1 MSSADGG
8 PIEPAAKLAALGP
21 CQQLRSRHAGRQTP
35 AFARKFWF
43 RGTDRCGDA
52 GHDRTVIR
60 PRSPVKPCQD
70 LRPGHPS
77 ARFIPPV
84 SDRRIRTSIRH
95 RTPAVRHPSGAR
107 RSNRC
112 ATARHCPSPPFAPR
126 LSPSHPA
133 RPGLR
138 APPRDWWT
146 PAKQTLP
153 RLRARLRFVRA
164 RAFPNDVFP
173 RSFRFLRRPVAGRR
187 QPGGLLARAACRTTS
202 GRTRTPP
209 RILQSRCLR
218 CTTTSRIS

>member
-1 MSSADGG
+1 MTGHLPGKTGHYHGITGDHLQVKYPADDLLESASGQNRTKA
-8 PIEPAAKLAALGP
+8 PTFPAE
-21 CQQLRSRHAGRQTP
+21 R
-35 AFARKFWF
+35 
-43 RGTDRCGDA
+43 
-52 GHDRTVIR
+52 
-60 PRSPVKPCQD
+60 
-70 LRPGHPS
+70 
-77 ARFIPPV
+77 
-84 SDRRIRTSIRH
+84 RRI
-95 RTPAVRHPSGAR
+95 VAR
-107 RSNRC
+107 RSPTNKSPRTDPFRICSGRPPPPALTLLPAPPAELC
-112 ATARHCPSPPFAPR
+112 ATAHHRPPPPFAPR

-153 RLRARLRFVRA
+153 RLRARLRSVRA

-173 RSFRFLRRPVAGRR
+173 RSFRFFSRPVAGRR

>member
-1 MSSADGG
+1 MVLPGATFKLNIRRTTFSNLL
-8 PIEPAAKLAALGP
+8 PVRTEPK
-21 CQQLRSRHAGRQTP
+21 
-35 AFARKFWF
+35 
-43 RGTDRCGDA
+43 
-52 GHDRTVIR
+52 R
-60 PRSPVKPCQD
+60 PRSPLKDAVSW
-70 LRPGHPS
+70 PGDP
-77 ARFIPPV
+77 
-84 SDRRIRTSIRH
+84 RRINRPAPTLSESAPVGRRRRLPPNAQPRPPKCARPRTIAPR
-95 RTPAVRHPSGAR
+95 
-107 RSNRC
+107 
-112 ATARHCPSPPFAPR
+112 PPFAPR

-153 RLRARLRFVRA
+153 RLRARLRSVRA

-173 RSFRFLRRPVAGRR
+173 RSFRFFSRPVAGRR